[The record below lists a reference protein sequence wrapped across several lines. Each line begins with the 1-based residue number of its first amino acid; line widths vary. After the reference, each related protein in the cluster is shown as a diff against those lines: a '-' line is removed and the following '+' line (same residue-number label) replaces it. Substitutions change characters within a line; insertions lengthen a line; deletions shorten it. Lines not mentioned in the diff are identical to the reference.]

1 MNIAEKLNEL
11 YDQAQCALNGL
22 ESGDQADRHDRIHV
36 LTETLARL
44 RELSETRENLH
55 HGLLQAS
62 PDAITI
68 HLDSGEIIDA
78 NPAAE
83 RIFGYSRAELMKI
96 GLRGLNPALPANHMA
111 LWWQQAGDGGTE
123 ISETQNRR
131 ADGSFIPIRVRS
143 IAFQVG
149 AQRVIAAIARDI
161 SDESARSKA
170 LAESDQRFTELFS
183 AIDKGVMIHSPEQR
197 LLAINPVA
205 RRILDLPSDWV
216 PGHDLEG
223 QSNERLIHLFDTNAI
238 AIPPE
243 EEPITRAA
251 LYGEACESRVVGLL
265 NVSTQRFTWLSI
277 SVTPQFRVDP
287 ALGNLPALGTPPPL
301 FQPESR
307 LDNRDRARKHPFQIM
322 SIFSDITQLKRA
334 AEFFEETQKLAGIG
348 CWDVDVQSGK
358 VYWSDTMFHMLEQTP
373 VTAIEIAQAFACV
386 HPGDRQRLMPW
397 WESMQLDPKPMQNE
411 MRLVTASNKTVWM
424 RISGKPKLLDG
435 KLWHVVGTCQDITAI
450 KIQQDELTKRTQM
463 DAQTG
468 LMNRV
473 AALAQLQLKLDAY
486 ATPESRETQSSELL
500 PGLML
505 VDLDRLHLLETI
517 VGEVASDALL
527 ISAVARLRAN
537 LPANADLARFS
548 DLEILVM
555 IDVNSEALL
564 WQHADRVSHAFRQ
577 PFASGGEEFLLNPA
591 IGVARFPS
599 DGNRM
604 PLLLRHLDAATSEA
618 KQRTGAGW
626 QGFSAGLAMK
636 LRQRLQLEAQLRKA
650 LEQNEFSLLYQPKVN
665 LRSGE
670 LLGVEALLRWNNQ
683 ILGEL
688 SPTVFVPYAESTGDI
703 VPIGAW
709 VLRESCQQM
718 RLWRESGLN
727 IGHVAVNVSFRQFLS
742 ERFTRD
748 VSDALRDNGL
758 PGQCLELEL
767 TERVFVD
774 DGFETQNTIADLRR
788 LGVRIVIDDFGEGYS
803 ALGYLRRLNVH
814 GIKISH
820 HFMREIPHSDVDTKV
835 CRAMIM
841 MADSLG
847 LSVVAE
853 GVETPAQCDF
863 LLSLGSEVAQGF
875 MFSAPIRAAVLPE
888 FIAAGERGRANLE

>member
-1 MNIAEKLNEL
+1 MNIAENLNEL
-11 YDQAQCALNGL
+11 YDQAQAALNGL
-22 ESGDQADRHDRIHV
+22 EASDQPVRHNTINS
-36 LTETLARL
+36 LIETLGRL
-44 RELSETRENLH
+44 RELSESHENLH

-96 GLRGLNPALPANHMA
+96 GVHGLNPTLPENHMA
-111 LWWQQAGDGGTE
+111 LWWQHAGDGGTE
-123 ISETQNRR
+123 IFETENRR
-131 ADGSFIPIRVRS
+131 ADGSFFPVRVRS
-143 IAFQVG
+143 IAFEVG
-149 AQRVIAAIARDI
+149 NQRVIAAIARDI

-197 LLAINPVA
+197 LIAINPVA
-205 RRILDLPSDWV
+205 RRILDLPSDWT
-216 PGHDLEG
+216 PGHDSDG
-223 QSNERLIHLFDTNAI
+223 QSNEPVIHMFDTNTV

-243 EEPITRAA
+243 EEPIARAA
-251 LYGEACESRVVGLL
+251 LYGEACDSRVVGLL
-265 NVSTQRFTWLSI
+265 NVKTQRFTWLSI
-277 SVTPQFRVDP
+277 SVTPQFRVDQTSE
-287 ALGNLPALGTPPPL
+287 ASLPLPHV
-301 FQPESR
+301 R
-307 LDNRDRARKHPFQIM
+307 DNKRRHPFQVM
-322 SIFSDITQLKRA
+322 SIFSDITELKRA

-348 CWDVDVQSGK
+348 CWDADVQSGK
-358 VYWSDTMFHMLEQTP
+358 VYWSDTMFHMLEKTP
-373 VTAIEIAQAFACV
+373 IPEIDIAQAFACV
-386 HPGDRQRLMPW
+386 HPGDRQRLTPW
-397 WESMQLDPKPMQNE
+397 WESMQLNPTPMQSE
-411 MRLVTASNKTVWM
+411 MRLITASNKTVWM
-424 RISGKPKLLDG
+424 RISGKPKLLNG
-435 KLWHVVGTCQDITAI
+435 KLWRVVGTCQDITAI
-450 KIQQDELTKRTQM
+450 KNEQYELTRRTQM

-468 LMNRV
+468 LMNRA
-473 AALAQLQLKLDAY
+473 AALAQLQLKLDAH
-486 ATPESRETQSSELL
+486 ATPESRETQSTELL

-527 ISAVARLRAN
+527 IAAVARLRAN

-548 DLEILVM
+548 DVEIVVM

-564 WQHADRVSHAFRQ
+564 WQHADRISHAFSQ

-599 DGNRM
+599 DGNRL

-665 LRSGE
+665 LRTGE

-688 SPTVFVPYAESTGDI
+688 SPSVFVPYAESTGDI

-709 VLRESCQQM
+709 VLRESCRQM
-718 RLWRESGLN
+718 RLWRESGLKV
-727 IGHVAVNVSFRQFLS
+727 GHVAVNVSFRQFLS

-748 VSDALRDNGL
+748 VSDALRENGL
-758 PGQCLELEL
+758 PGECLELEL

-875 MFSAPIRAAVLPE
+875 MFSAPICAAVLPE

>member
-1 MNIAEKLNEL
+1 MNIAENLNEL
-11 YDQAQCALNGL
+11 YDQAQAALNGL
-22 ESGDQADRHDRIHV
+22 EASDQPVRHNTINS
-36 LTETLARL
+36 LIETLGRL
-44 RELSETRENLH
+44 RELSESHENLH

-96 GLRGLNPALPANHMA
+96 GVHGLNPTLPENHMA
-111 LWWQQAGDGGTE
+111 LWWQHAGDGGTE
-123 ISETQNRR
+123 IFETENRR
-131 ADGSFIPIRVRS
+131 ADGSFFPVRVRS
-143 IAFQVG
+143 IAFEVG
-149 AQRVIAAIARDI
+149 NQRVIAAIARDI

-197 LLAINPVA
+197 LIAINPVA
-205 RRILDLPSDWV
+205 RRILDLPSDWT
-216 PGHDLEG
+216 PGHDSDG
-223 QSNERLIHLFDTNAI
+223 QSNEPVIHMFDTNTV
-238 AIPPE
+238 AIPPG
-243 EEPITRAA
+243 EEPIARAA
-251 LYGEACESRVVGLL
+251 LYGEACDSRVVGLL
-265 NVSTQRFTWLSI
+265 NVKTQRFTWLSI
-277 SVTPQFRVDP
+277 SVTPQFRVDQTSE
-287 ALGNLPALGTPPPL
+287 ASLPLPHV
-301 FQPESR
+301 R
-307 LDNRDRARKHPFQIM
+307 DNKRRHPFQVM
-322 SIFSDITQLKRA
+322 SIFSDITELKRA

-348 CWDVDVQSGK
+348 CWDADVQSGK
-358 VYWSDTMFHMLEQTP
+358 VYWSDTMFHMLEKTP
-373 VTAIEIAQAFACV
+373 IPEIDIAQAFACV
-386 HPGDRQRLMPW
+386 HPGDRQRLTPW
-397 WESMQLDPKPMQNE
+397 WESMQLNPTPMQSE
-411 MRLVTASNKTVWM
+411 MRLITASNKTVWM
-424 RISGKPKLLDG
+424 RISGKPKLLNG
-435 KLWHVVGTCQDITAI
+435 KLWRVVGTCQDITAI
-450 KIQQDELTKRTQM
+450 KNEQYELTRRTQM

-468 LMNRV
+468 LMNRA
-473 AALAQLQLKLDAY
+473 AALAQLQLKWDAH
-486 ATPESRETQSSELL
+486 ATPESRETQSTELL

-527 ISAVARLRAN
+527 IAAVARLRAN

-548 DLEILVM
+548 DVEILVM

-564 WQHADRVSHAFRQ
+564 WQHADRISHAFSQ

-599 DGNRM
+599 DGNRL

-665 LRSGE
+665 LRTGE

-688 SPTVFVPYAESTGDI
+688 SPSVFVPYAESTGDI

-709 VLRESCQQM
+709 VLRESCRQM
-718 RLWRESGLN
+718 RLWRESGLKV
-727 IGHVAVNVSFRQFLS
+727 GHVAVNVSFRQFLS

-748 VSDALRDNGL
+748 VSDALRENGL
-758 PGQCLELEL
+758 PGECLELEL

-875 MFSAPIRAAVLPE
+875 MFSAPICAAVLPE

>member
-1 MNIAEKLNEL
+1 MNIAENLNEL
-11 YDQAQCALNGL
+11 YDQAQAALNGL
-22 ESGDQADRHDRIHV
+22 ESSDEPVRHDTIHS
-36 LTETLARL
+36 LIETLGRL
-44 RELSETRENLH
+44 RELSESHENLH

-83 RIFGYSRAELMKI
+83 RIFGYSRAELMNI
-96 GLRGLNPALPANHMA
+96 GLRGLNPTLPENHMA

-123 ISETQNRR
+123 IFETENRR
-131 ADGSFIPIRVRS
+131 ADGTFFPVRIRS
-143 IAFQVG
+143 IAFEVG
-149 AQRVIAAIARDI
+149 NQRVIAAIARDI

-205 RRILDLPSDWV
+205 RRILDLPSDWT
-216 PGHDLEG
+216 PGHDSDG
-223 QSNERLIHLFDTNAI
+223 QSNEPVIHMFDTNAV

-243 EEPITRAA
+243 EEPIARAA
-251 LYGEACESRVVGLL
+251 RYGEACDSRVVGLL
-265 NVSTQRFTWLSI
+265 NVNTQRFTWLSI
-277 SVTPQFRVDP
+277 SVTPQFRVDQTSEP
-287 ALGNLPALGTPPPL
+287 SLPLPPT
-301 FQPESR
+301 
-307 LDNRDRARKHPFQIM
+307 RDHKRRHPFQVM
-322 SIFSDITQLKRA
+322 SIFSDITELKRA

-348 CWDVDVQSGK
+348 CWDADVQNGK
-358 VYWSDTMFHMLEQTP
+358 VYWSDTMFHMLEKTP
-373 VTAIEIAQAFACV
+373 IPEIDITQAFACV
-386 HPGDRQRLMPW
+386 HPGDRQRLTPW
-397 WESMQLDPKPMQNE
+397 RESMQLNPMPMQSE
-411 MRLVTASNKTVWM
+411 MRLITASNKTVWM
-424 RISGKPKLLDG
+424 RISGKPKLLNG
-435 KLWHVVGTCQDITAI
+435 KLWRVVGTCQDITAI
-450 KIQQDELTKRTQM
+450 KNEQYELTRRTQM

-468 LMNRV
+468 LMNRA
-473 AALAQLQLKLDAY
+473 AALAQLQLKLDAH
-486 ATPESRETQSSELL
+486 ATPESRETQHTELL

-527 ISAVARLRAN
+527 IAAVARLRAN

-548 DLEILVM
+548 DVEILVM

-564 WQHADRVSHAFRQ
+564 WQHADRISHAFSQ

-599 DGNRM
+599 DGNRL
-604 PLLLRHLDAATSEA
+604 PLLLRHLDAATREA

-665 LRSGE
+665 LRTGE

-688 SPTVFVPYAESTGDI
+688 SPSVFVPYAESTGDI

-718 RLWRESGLN
+718 RLWRESGLKV
-727 IGHVAVNVSFRQFLS
+727 GHVAVNVSFRQFLS

-748 VSDALRDNGL
+748 VSDALRNNGL
-758 PGQCLELEL
+758 PGECLELEL

>member
-1 MNIAEKLNEL
+1 MNNSENLNGL
-11 YDQAQCALNGL
+11 YDQAQAALNGL
-22 ESGDQADRHDRIHV
+22 SSSDQPARNDTVNV
-36 LTETLARL
+36 LIATLARI
-44 RELSETRENLH
+44 RELASTHENLH

-83 RIFGYSRAELMKI
+83 RIFGYTRAELMKI
-96 GLRGLNPALPANHMA
+96 GLSGLNPSLSANHMA
-111 LWWQQAGDGGTE
+111 LWWQRAGDGGTE

-131 ADGSFIPIRVRS
+131 SDGSFIPIRVRS

-149 AQRVIAAIARDI
+149 NRRLIAAIARDI
-161 SDESARSKA
+161 SDESARTKA

-205 RRILDLPSDWV
+205 RRILDLPSDWA
-216 PGHDLEG
+216 PGHESEG
-223 QSNERLIHLFDTNAI
+223 LSNERFIHLFDTNAV

-243 EEPITRAA
+243 QEPITRAA

-265 NVSTQRFTWLSI
+265 NVNTQRFTWLSI

-287 ALGNLPALGTPPPL
+287 EHP
-301 FQPESR
+301 R
-307 LDNRDRARKHPFQIM
+307 VRASHPFQVM
-322 SIFSDITQLKRA
+322 SIFSDITELKRA

-348 CWDVDVQSGK
+348 CWDADVQNGK
-358 VYWSDTMFHMLEQTP
+358 VYWSDTMFHMLEQQP
-373 VTAIEIAQAFACV
+373 VAAIEIAQAFACV

-397 WESMQLDPKPMQNE
+397 WDAMQLNPKPMQSE
-411 MRLVTASNKTVWM
+411 MRLVTASNKTIWM
-424 RISGKPKLLDG
+424 RISGKPKLLNG
-435 KLWHVVGTCQDITAI
+435 KLWRVVGTCQDITAV
-450 KIQQDELTKRTQM
+450 KNEQDELTKRTQM
-463 DAQTG
+463 DTQTG
-468 LMNRV
+468 LMNRA
-473 AALAQLQLKLDAY
+473 AALTQLQLKLDAH
-486 ATPESRETQSSELL
+486 ATPESRETQSTELL

-527 ISAVARLRAN
+527 IAAVARLRAN
-537 LPANADLARFS
+537 LPSNADLARFS

-555 IDVNSEALL
+555 IDVNSEAVL
-564 WQHADRVSHAFRQ
+564 WQHADRVSHAFSQ

-665 LRSGE
+665 LRTGV

-709 VLRESCQQM
+709 VLREACQQM
-718 RLWRESGLN
+718 RLWRAAGLKV
-727 IGHVAVNVSFRQFLS
+727 GHVAVNVSFRQFLS

-748 VSDALRDNGL
+748 VSDALRDNDL
-758 PGQCLELEL
+758 PGACLELEL

-875 MFSAPIRAAVLPE
+875 MFSAPIRASVLPD
-888 FIAAGERGRANLE
+888 FIAAGENGRANLE

>member
-1 MNIAEKLNEL
+1 MNIAENLNEL
-11 YDQAQCALNGL
+11 YDQAQAALNGL
-22 ESGDQADRHDRIHV
+22 EASDQPVRHNTINS
-36 LTETLARL
+36 LIETLGRL
-44 RELSETRENLH
+44 RELSESHENLH

-96 GLRGLNPALPANHMA
+96 GVHGLNPTLPENHMA
-111 LWWQQAGDGGTE
+111 LWWQHAGDGGTE
-123 ISETQNRR
+123 IFETENRR
-131 ADGSFIPIRVRS
+131 ADGSFFPVRVRS
-143 IAFQVG
+143 IAFEVG
-149 AQRVIAAIARDI
+149 NQRVIAAIARDI

-197 LLAINPVA
+197 LIAINPVA
-205 RRILDLPSDWV
+205 RRILDLPSDWT
-216 PGHDLEG
+216 PGHDSDG
-223 QSNERLIHLFDTNAI
+223 QSNEPVIHMFDTNTV

-243 EEPITRAA
+243 EEPIARAA
-251 LYGEACESRVVGLL
+251 LYGEACDSRVVGLL
-265 NVSTQRFTWLSI
+265 NVKTQRFTWLSI
-277 SVTPQFRVDP
+277 SVTPQFRVDQTSE
-287 ALGNLPALGTPPPL
+287 ASLPLPHV
-301 FQPESR
+301 R
-307 LDNRDRARKHPFQIM
+307 DNKRRHPFQVM
-322 SIFSDITQLKRA
+322 SIFSDITELKRA

-348 CWDVDVQSGK
+348 CWDADVQSGK
-358 VYWSDTMFHMLEQTP
+358 VYWSDTMFHMLEKTP
-373 VTAIEIAQAFACV
+373 IPEIDIAQAFACV
-386 HPGDRQRLMPW
+386 HPGDRQRLTPW
-397 WESMQLDPKPMQNE
+397 WESMQLNPTPMQSE
-411 MRLVTASNKTVWM
+411 MRLITASNKTVWM
-424 RISGKPKLLDG
+424 RISGKPKLLNG
-435 KLWHVVGTCQDITAI
+435 KLWRVVGTCQDITAI
-450 KIQQDELTKRTQM
+450 KNEQYELTRRTQM

-468 LMNRV
+468 LMNRA
-473 AALAQLQLKLDAY
+473 AALAQLQLKLDAH
-486 ATPESRETQSSELL
+486 ATPESRETQSTELL

-527 ISAVARLRAN
+527 IAAVARLRAN

-548 DLEILVM
+548 DVEILVM

-564 WQHADRVSHAFRQ
+564 WQHADRISHAFSQ

-599 DGNRM
+599 DGNRL

-665 LRSGE
+665 LRTGE

-688 SPTVFVPYAESTGDI
+688 SPSVFVPYAESTGDI

-709 VLRESCQQM
+709 VLRESCRQM
-718 RLWRESGLN
+718 RLWRESGLKV
-727 IGHVAVNVSFRQFLS
+727 GHVAVNVSFRQFLS

-748 VSDALRDNGL
+748 VSDALRENGL
-758 PGQCLELEL
+758 PGECLELEL

-875 MFSAPIRAAVLPE
+875 MFSAPICAAVLPE

>member
-1 MNIAEKLNEL
+1 MNIAENLNEL
-11 YDQAQCALNGL
+11 YDQAQAALTGL
-22 ESGDQADRHDRIHV
+22 ESVDQPVRHDTINS
-36 LTETLARL
+36 LIETLGRL
-44 RELSETRENLH
+44 RELSESHENLH

-96 GLRGLNPALPANHMA
+96 GLHGLNPTLPDNHMA
-111 LWWQQAGDGGTE
+111 LWWQHAGDGGTE
-123 ISETQNRR
+123 IYETENRK
-131 ADGSFIPIRVRS
+131 ADGSYIPIRVRS
-143 IAFQVG
+143 IAFEVG
-149 AQRVIAAIARDI
+149 NQRVIAAIARDI

-170 LAESDQRFTELFS
+170 LAESDQRFNELFS

-205 RRILDLPSDWV
+205 RRILDLPCDWT
-216 PGHDLEG
+216 PGHDSDG
-223 QSNERLIHLFDTNAI
+223 QSNEPVIHMFDTNAV

-243 EEPITRAA
+243 EEPIARAA
-251 LYGEACESRVVGLL
+251 FYGEACDSRVVGLL
-265 NVSTQRFTWLSI
+265 NAKTQRFTWLSI
-277 SVTPQFRVDP
+277 SVTPQFRADHISE
-287 ALGNLPALGTPPPL
+287 AA
-301 FQPESR
+301 QPES
-307 LDNRDRARKHPFQIM
+307 DTRDVIDVTRKHPFQVM
-322 SIFSDITQLKRA
+322 SIFSDITELKRA

-348 CWDVDVQSGK
+348 CWDADVQNGK
-358 VYWSDTMFHMLEQTP
+358 VYWSDTMFHMLEKTP
-373 VTAIEIAQAFACV
+373 IPEIELAQAFACV
-386 HPGDRQRLMPW
+386 HPGDKQRLMPW
-397 WESMQLDPKPMQNE
+397 WESMQLNPTPMQSE
-411 MRLVTASNKTVWM
+411 MRLITASNKTVWM
-424 RISGKPKLLDG
+424 RISGKPKLLNG
-435 KLWHVVGTCQDITAI
+435 KLWRVVGTCQDITAI
-450 KIQQDELTKRTQM
+450 KNEQYELTKRIQM
-463 DAQTG
+463 DDQTG
-468 LMNRV
+468 LMNRA
-473 AALAQLQLKLDAY
+473 AALAQLQLKLDAH
-486 ATPESRETQSSELL
+486 ATPESRETQSTELL

-527 ISAVARLRAN
+527 IAAVARLRAN
-537 LPANADLARFS
+537 LPASADLARFS
-548 DLEILVM
+548 DVEILVM

-564 WQHADRVSHAFRQ
+564 WQHADSISLAFSQ

-599 DGNRM
+599 DGNRL

-618 KQRTGAGW
+618 KQRSGAGW

-665 LRSGE
+665 LRTGE

-688 SPTVFVPYAESTGDI
+688 SPSVFVPYAESTGDI

-709 VLRESCQQM
+709 VLRESCKQM
-718 RLWRESGLN
+718 RLWRESGLKV
-727 IGHVAVNVSFRQFLS
+727 GHVAVNVSFRQFLS

-758 PGQCLELEL
+758 PGECLELEL

-847 LSVVAE
+847 LTVVAE

-875 MFSAPIRAAVLPE
+875 MFSAPISAAVLPE

>member
-1 MNIAEKLNEL
+1 MNIAENLNEL
-11 YDQAQCALNGL
+11 YDQAHAALNGL
-22 ESGDQADRHDRIHV
+22 ESSDQPCRHDTITT
-36 LTETLARL
+36 LIETLGRL
-44 RELSETRENLH
+44 RELSESHENLH

-96 GLRGLNPALPANHMA
+96 GLRGLNPALPDNHMA

-123 ISETQNRR
+123 IFETQNRR
-131 ADGSFIPIRVRS
+131 ADGSFIPVRVRS
-143 IAFQVG
+143 IAFEVG
-149 AQRVIAAIARDI
+149 TRRIIAAIARDI

-197 LLAINPVA
+197 LLAINPMA
-205 RRILDLPSDWV
+205 RRILDLPADWT
-216 PGHDLEG
+216 PGHDSEG
-223 QSNERLIHLFDTNAI
+223 LSNEAFIHLFDTNAV
-238 AIPPE
+238 AIPPQ
-243 EEPITRAA
+243 EEPIARAA
-251 LYGEACESRVVGLL
+251 LYGEACDSRVVGLL
-265 NVSTQRFTWLSI
+265 NVKTQRFTWLSI
-277 SVTPQFRVDP
+277 SVTPQFRVDQTLAP
-287 ALGNLPALGTPPPL
+287 SQAKSDA
-301 FQPESR
+301 
-307 LDNRDRARKHPFQIM
+307 RDGKRRHPFQVM
-322 SIFSDITQLKRA
+322 SIFSDITELKRA

-348 CWDVDVQSGK
+348 CWDADVQNGK

-373 VTAIEIAQAFACV
+373 VPAIEIAQAFACV
-386 HPGDRQRLMPW
+386 HPGDRKRLMPW
-397 WESMQLDPKPMQNE
+397 WESMQLSPKPMQSE
-411 MRLVTASNKTVWM
+411 MRLITASNKTVWM
-424 RISGKPKLLDG
+424 RISGKPKLLNG
-435 KLWHVVGTCQDITAI
+435 KLWRVVGTCQDITAI
-450 KIQQDELTKRTQM
+450 KNEQYELTKRTQM

-468 LMNRV
+468 LMNRA
-473 AALAQLQLKLDAY
+473 AALAQLQLKLDAH
-486 ATPESRETQSSELL
+486 ATPESRETQSTELL

-505 VDLDRLHLLETI
+505 IDLDRLHLLETI

-527 ISAVARLRAN
+527 IAAVARLRAN
-537 LPANADLARFS
+537 LPPNADLARFS

-564 WQHADRVSHAFRQ
+564 WQHADRISLAFSQ

-665 LRSGE
+665 LRTGE

-683 ILGEL
+683 ILGDL
-688 SPTVFVPYAESTGDI
+688 SPSVFVPYAESTGDI

-709 VLRESCQQM
+709 VLREACQQM
-718 RLWRESGLN
+718 RLWRESGLK
-727 IGHVAVNVSFRQFLS
+727 IGHIAVNVSFRQFLS

-758 PGQCLELEL
+758 PGECLELEL

>member
-1 MNIAEKLNEL
+1 MNIAENFNGL
-11 YDQAQCALNGL
+11 YEQAQSALNGL
-22 ESGDQADRHDRIHV
+22 KSSDQPAGHDAIQ
-36 LTETLARL
+36 LLSEILARL
-44 RELSETRENLH
+44 RELSATHENLH
-55 HGLLQAS
+55 HGLLQAN

-96 GLRGLNPALPANHMA
+96 GLSGLNPALPANHMA
-111 LWWQQAGDGGTE
+111 LWWQRAGDGGTE

-131 ADGSFIPIRVRS
+131 ADGTFIPIRVRS

-149 AQRVIAAIARDI
+149 TQRVIAAIARDI

-170 LAESDQRFTELFS
+170 LAESDQRFNELFS
-183 AIDKGVMIHSPEQR
+183 AIDKGVMIHSPERR

-205 RRILDLPSDWV
+205 RRILDLPGDWAL
-216 PGHDLEG
+216 GQDLEEL
-223 QSNERLIHLFDTNAI
+223 SNERFIHLFDTNAVAI
-238 AIPPE
+238 APDQ
-243 EEPITRAA
+243 EPITRAA
-251 LYGEACESRVVGLL
+251 LYGEACESRVVGHL

-277 SVTPQFRVDP
+277 SVTPQFRLDQPLGGPP
-287 ALGNLPALGTPPPL
+287 ALEQPQAALVTK
-301 FQPESR
+301 E
-307 LDNRDRARKHPFQIM
+307 RAQKRPFQVM
-322 SIFSDITQLKRA
+322 SIFSDITELKRA

-348 CWDVDVQSGK
+348 CWDADVQNGK
-358 VYWSDTMFHMLEQTP
+358 VYWSDTLFHMLEQTP
-373 VTAIEIAQAFACV
+373 VAALEITQAFTCV
-386 HPGDRQRLMPW
+386 HPGDRQRLIPW
-397 WESMQLDPKPMQNE
+397 WESMQCDPKPMQSE
-411 MRLVTASNKTVWM
+411 MRLITASNKTVWM
-424 RISGKPKLLDG
+424 RISGKPKLLNG
-435 KLWHVVGTCQDITAI
+435 KLWRVVGTCQDITAV
-450 KIQQDELTKRTQM
+450 KIQQDELTKRTQI

-468 LMNRV
+468 LINR
-473 AALAQLQLKLDAY
+473 ATALAQLQLKLDAY
-486 ATPESRETQSSELL
+486 ATPESRETQSTELL

-517 VGEVASDALL
+517 VGEIASDALL
-527 ISAVARLRAN
+527 IAAIARLRAN

-564 WQHADRVSHAFRQ
+564 WQHADRISHAFSQ

-626 QGFSAGLAMK
+626 QGFSAGLALK

-665 LRSGE
+665 LRTGD

-688 SPTVFVPYAESTGDI
+688 SPTIFVPYAESTGDI

-709 VLRESCQQM
+709 VLREACQQM
-718 RLWRESGLN
+718 RLWRESGLK

-758 PGQCLELEL
+758 PGECLELEL

-788 LGVRIVIDDFGEGYS
+788 LGLRIVIDDFGEGYS

-847 LSVVAE
+847 LTVVAE

>member
-1 MNIAEKLNEL
+1 MNIAENLNEL
-11 YDQAQCALNGL
+11 YNQAQAAINALEFSDQPARHALISGL
-22 ESGDQADRHDRIHV
+22 G
-36 LTETLARL
+36 ETLARIG
-44 RELSETRENLH
+44 ELAFTHENFH

-68 HLDSGEIIDA
+68 HLDSGAIIDA

-83 RIFGYSRAELMKI
+83 RTFGYSRAELMKI
-96 GLRGLNPALPANHMA
+96 GLNGLNPALNTDHMA
-111 LWWQQAGDGGTE
+111 LWWQRVGDGGTE
-123 ISETQNRR
+123 VSETQNRR
-131 ADGSFIPIRVRS
+131 SDGSFIPIRVRS

-149 AQRVIAAIARDI
+149 TRRFIAAIARDI
-161 SDESARSKA
+161 SDESARGKA
-170 LAESDQRFTELFS
+170 LAESDQRFNELFS

-205 RRILDLPSDWV
+205 RRILDLPVDWT
-216 PGHDLEG
+216 PGHEIVG
-223 QSNERLIHLFDTNAI
+223 ASNERFIHLFDTNAVAI
-238 AIPPE
+238 APDD
-243 EEPITRAA
+243 EPVTRAA

-265 NVSTQRFTWLSI
+265 NVNTQRFTWLSI
-277 SVTPQFRVDP
+277 SVTPQFRVDSTEH
-287 ALGNLPALGTPPPL
+287 ASDSPP
-301 FQPESR
+301 
-307 LDNRDRARKHPFQIM
+307 HPFQVM
-322 SIFSDITQLKRA
+322 SIFSDITELKRA

-348 CWDVDVQSGK
+348 CWDADVQTGK
-358 VYWSDTMFHMLEQTP
+358 VYWSDTMFHMLEQQP
-373 VTAIEIAQAFACV
+373 VAAIEIAQAFACV
-386 HPGDRQRLMPW
+386 HPSDRQRLIPW
-397 WESMQLDPKPMQNE
+397 WDSMQVNPQPMQSE

-424 RISGKPKLLDG
+424 RISGKPKLLNG
-435 KLWHVVGTCQDITAI
+435 KLWRVVGTCQDITAI
-450 KIQQDELTKRTQM
+450 KIEQDELTKRTQM
-463 DAQTG
+463 DTQTG
-468 LMNRV
+468 LMNRA
-473 AALAQLQLKLDAY
+473 AALAQLQLKLDAH
-486 ATPESRETQSSELL
+486 ATPESRETQINELL

-527 ISAVARLRAN
+527 IAAVARLRAN

-555 IDVNSEALL
+555 IDVNSEAIL
-564 WQHADRVSHAFRQ
+564 WQHADRVSHAFSQ

-650 LEQNEFSLLYQPKVN
+650 LEQNEFSLLYQQKVN

-683 ILGEL
+683 MLGEL

-709 VLRESCQQM
+709 VLREACQQM
-718 RLWRESGLN
+718 RLWRASGLKV
-727 IGHVAVNVSFRQFLS
+727 GHVAVNVSFRQFLS

-748 VSDALRDNGL
+748 VSDALRDNDL
-758 PGQCLELEL
+758 PGACLELEL

-888 FIAAGERGRANLE
+888 FIAACERGRTNLE

>member
-1 MNIAEKLNEL
+1 MNIAENLNGLYDHAQAALNEL
-11 YDQAQCALNGL
+11 ESNDQP
-22 ESGDQADRHDRIHV
+22 DRHDAIKGII
-36 LTETLARL
+36 ETFTRL
-44 RELSETRENLH
+44 RELSATHENLH

-68 HLDSGEIIDA
+68 HLESGEIIDA

-83 RIFGYSRAELMKI
+83 RIFGYTRAELMQI
-96 GLRGLNPALPANHMA
+96 GLQGLNPTLPTNHMA
-111 LWWQQAGDGGTE
+111 LWWQRTGDGGTE
-123 ISETQNRR
+123 IFETQNRR

-143 IAFQVG
+143 IAFKVG
-149 AQRVIAAIARDI
+149 SRRLIAAIARDI

-170 LAESDQRFTELFS
+170 LAESDQRFNELFS

-205 RRILDLPSDWV
+205 RRILDLPSDWT
-216 PGHDLEG
+216 PGHDIEG
-223 QSNERLIHLFDTNAI
+223 QSSEPLIHMFDTNAVAI
-238 AIPPE
+238 APDD
-243 EEPITRAA
+243 EPITRAA
-251 LYGEACESRVVGLL
+251 LHGEACESRVVGLL
-265 NVSTQRFTWLSI
+265 NVKTQRFTWLSI
-277 SVTPQFRVDP
+277 SVTPQFRLDQSVEQP
-287 ALGNLPALGTPPPL
+287 RSGT
-301 FQPESR
+301 EIKVG
-307 LDNRDRARKHPFQIM
+307 ARKHPFQVM
-322 SIFSDITQLKRA
+322 SIFSDITELKRA
-334 AEFFEETQKLAGIG
+334 AEFFEETQRLAGIG
-348 CWDVDVQSGK
+348 CWDADVQNGK
-358 VYWSDTMFHMLEQTP
+358 VYWSDTMFHMLEQLP
-373 VTAIEIAQAFACV
+373 VPAIELAQAFACV
-386 HPGDRQRLMPW
+386 HPADRQRLMPW
-397 WESMQLDPKPMQNE
+397 WESMQLNPKPMQSE

-424 RISGKPKLLDG
+424 RISGKPKLLNG
-435 KLWHVVGTCQDITAI
+435 KLWRVVGTCQDITAV
-450 KIQQDELTKRTQM
+450 KIEQDELTKRTQM

-468 LMNRV
+468 LMNRA
-473 AALAQLQLKLDAY
+473 AALAQLQLKLDAH
-486 ATPESRETQSSELL
+486 ATPESRETQSTELL

-527 ISAVARLRAN
+527 IAAVARLRAN

-548 DLEILVM
+548 DVEILVM

-564 WQHADRVSHAFRQ
+564 WQHADRISHAFSQ

-599 DGNRM
+599 DGNRL
-604 PLLLRHLDAATSEA
+604 PLLLRHLDAATTEA

-665 LRSGE
+665 LRTGV

-709 VLRESCQQM
+709 VLREACRQM
-718 RLWRESGLN
+718 RVWRESGLQ

-758 PGQCLELEL
+758 PGECLELEL

-875 MFSAPIRAAVLPE
+875 MFSAPIRASVLPD
-888 FIAAGERGRANLE
+888 FIAAGERGRANFE

>member
-1 MNIAEKLNEL
+1 MNNFVNLNGL
-11 YDQAQCALNGL
+11 YDQAQAALIGL
-22 ESGDQADRHDRIHV
+22 RSSDQPDRSDTVNV
-36 LTETLARL
+36 LIETLARI
-44 RELSETRENLH
+44 RELALTHENLH

-83 RIFGYSRAELMKI
+83 RTFGYTRTELMKI
-96 GLRGLNPALPANHMA
+96 GLSGLNPSLNPNHMA
-111 LWWQQAGDGGTE
+111 LWWQRAGDGGTE

-131 ADGSFIPIRVRS
+131 SDGSFIPIRVRS

-149 AQRVIAAIARDI
+149 SRRLIAAIARDI
-161 SDESARSKA
+161 SDESARTKA
-170 LAESDQRFTELFS
+170 LVESDQRFTELFS

-205 RRILDLPSDWV
+205 RRILDLPSDWA
-216 PGHDLEG
+216 PGHDSEG
-223 QSNERLIHLFDTNAI
+223 LSNEHFIHLFDTNAVAI
-238 AIPPE
+238 APE
-243 EEPITRAA
+243 QEPIARAA
-251 LYGEACESRVVGLL
+251 LHGEACESRVVGLL
-265 NVSTQRFTWLSI
+265 NVNTQHFTWLSI
-277 SVTPQFRVDP
+277 SVTPQFRADP
-287 ALGNLPALGTPPPL
+287 ELPGG
-301 FQPESR
+301 
-307 LDNRDRARKHPFQIM
+307 RAAHPFQIM
-322 SIFSDITQLKRA
+322 SIFSDITDLKRA

-348 CWDVDVQSGK
+348 CWDADVQTGK
-358 VYWSDTMFHMLEQTP
+358 VYWSDTMFHMLEQQP
-373 VTAIEIAQAFACV
+373 VAEIEIAQAFACV

-397 WESMQLDPKPMQNE
+397 WDAMQLNPKPMQSE
-411 MRLVTASNKTVWM
+411 MRLVTASNKTIWM
-424 RISGKPKLLDG
+424 RISGKPKLLNG
-435 KLWHVVGTCQDITAI
+435 KLWRVVGTCQDITAV
-450 KIQQDELTKRTQM
+450 KNEQDELTKRTQM
-463 DAQTG
+463 DTQTG
-468 LMNRV
+468 LMNRA
-473 AALAQLQLKLDAY
+473 AALTQLQLKLDAH

-527 ISAVARLRAN
+527 IAAVARLRAN
-537 LPANADLARFS
+537 LPSNADLARFS

-555 IDVNSEALL
+555 IDVNSEAVL
-564 WQHADRVSHAFRQ
+564 WQHADRVSHAFSQ

-665 LRSGE
+665 LRTGV

-709 VLRESCQQM
+709 VLREACQQM
-718 RLWRESGLN
+718 RLWRAAGLSV
-727 IGHVAVNVSFRQFLS
+727 GHVAVNVSFRQFLS

-748 VSDALRDNGL
+748 VSDALRDNDL
-758 PGQCLELEL
+758 PGACLELEL

-875 MFSAPIRAAVLPE
+875 MFSAPIRASVLPD
-888 FIAAGERGRANLE
+888 FIAAGESGRANLE

>member
-1 MNIAEKLNEL
+1 MNIAENLNEL
-11 YDQAQCALNGL
+11 YDQAQAALNGL
-22 ESGDQADRHDRIHV
+22 ESSDQPVRHDTINS
-36 LTETLARL
+36 LIETLGRL
-44 RELSETRENLH
+44 RELSESHENLH

-96 GLRGLNPALPANHMA
+96 GVHGLNPTLPENHMA
-111 LWWQQAGDGGTE
+111 LWWQHAGDGGTE
-123 ISETQNRR
+123 IFETENRR
-131 ADGSFIPIRVRS
+131 ADGSFFPVRVRS
-143 IAFQVG
+143 IAFEVG
-149 AQRVIAAIARDI
+149 NQRVIAAIARDI

-197 LLAINPVA
+197 LIAINPVA
-205 RRILDLPSDWV
+205 RRILDLPSDWT
-216 PGHDLEG
+216 PGHDSDG
-223 QSNERLIHLFDTNAI
+223 QSNEPVIHMFDTNTV

-243 EEPITRAA
+243 EEPIARAA
-251 LYGEACESRVVGLL
+251 LYGEACDSRVVGLL
-265 NVSTQRFTWLSI
+265 NVKTQRFTWLSI
-277 SVTPQFRVDP
+277 SVTPQFRVDQTSE
-287 ALGNLPALGTPPPL
+287 ASLPLPHV
-301 FQPESR
+301 R
-307 LDNRDRARKHPFQIM
+307 DNKRRHPFQVM
-322 SIFSDITQLKRA
+322 SIFSDITELKRA

-348 CWDVDVQSGK
+348 CWDADVQSGK
-358 VYWSDTMFHMLEQTP
+358 VYWSDTMFHMLEKTP
-373 VTAIEIAQAFACV
+373 IPEIDIAQAFACV
-386 HPGDRQRLMPW
+386 HPGDRQRLTPW
-397 WESMQLDPKPMQNE
+397 WESMQLNPTPMQSE
-411 MRLVTASNKTVWM
+411 MRLITASNKTVWM
-424 RISGKPKLLDG
+424 RISGKPKLLNG
-435 KLWHVVGTCQDITAI
+435 KLWRVVGTCQDITAI
-450 KIQQDELTKRTQM
+450 KNEQYELTRRTQM

-468 LMNRV
+468 LMNRA
-473 AALAQLQLKLDAY
+473 AALAQLQLKLDAH
-486 ATPESRETQSSELL
+486 ATPESRETQSTELL

-527 ISAVARLRAN
+527 IAAVARLRAN

-548 DLEILVM
+548 DVEILVM

-564 WQHADRVSHAFRQ
+564 WQHADRISHAFSQ

-599 DGNRM
+599 DGNRL

-665 LRSGE
+665 LRTGE

-688 SPTVFVPYAESTGDI
+688 SPSVFVPYAESTGDI

-709 VLRESCQQM
+709 VLRESCRQM
-718 RLWRESGLN
+718 RLWRESGLKV
-727 IGHVAVNVSFRQFLS
+727 GHVAVNVSFRQFLS

-748 VSDALRDNGL
+748 VSDALRENGL
-758 PGQCLELEL
+758 PGECLELEL

-875 MFSAPIRAAVLPE
+875 MFSAPICAAVLPE

>member
-1 MNIAEKLNEL
+1 MNSAENINEL
-11 YDQAQCALNGL
+11 YDQAQAALAGL
-22 ESGDQADRHDRIHV
+22 TSSNQSARQDSIDVLADA
-36 LTETLARL
+36 LARI
-44 RELSETRENLH
+44 RELAATHENLH

-68 HLDSGEIIDA
+68 HLDTGEIIDA

-83 RIFGYSRAELMKI
+83 RIFGYPRNELVKI
-96 GLRGLNPALPANHMA
+96 GLAGLNPALSADHMA
-111 LWWQQAGDGGTE
+111 LWWQRAGIGGTE
-123 ISETQNRR
+123 VSETQNRR
-131 ADGSFIPIRVRS
+131 SDGNFIPIRVRS

-149 AQRVIAAIARDI
+149 AQRFIAAIARDI

-170 LAESDQRFTELFS
+170 LAESDQRFNELFS

-205 RRILDLPSDWV
+205 RRILDLPADWT
-216 PGHDLEG
+216 PGHDIEG
-223 QSNERLIHLFDTNAI
+223 LTNERFIHLFDTNAV

-243 EEPITRAA
+243 DEPVTRAA
-251 LYGEACESRVVGLL
+251 LYGESCESRVVGLL
-265 NVSTQRFTWLSI
+265 NVNTQRFTWLSI
-277 SVTPQFRVDP
+277 SVTPQFRV
-287 ALGNLPALGTPPPL
+287 
-301 FQPESR
+301 ESVEHACER
-307 LDNRDRARKHPFQIM
+307 PVHPFQVM
-322 SIFSDITQLKRA
+322 SIFSDITELKRA

-348 CWDVDVQSGK
+348 CWDADVQTGK
-358 VYWSDTMFHMLEQTP
+358 VYWSDTMFHMLEQP
-373 VTAIEIAQAFACV
+373 PAAAIEIAQAFACV
-386 HPGDRQRLMPW
+386 HPADRQRLIPW
-397 WESMQLDPKPMQNE
+397 WESMQINPKPMQSE
-411 MRLVTASNKTVWM
+411 MRLITATNKTVWM
-424 RISGKPKLLDG
+424 RISGKPKLLNG
-435 KLWHVVGTCQDITAI
+435 KLWRVVGTCQDITAI
-450 KIQQDELTKRTQM
+450 KIEQDELTKRTQM
-463 DAQTG
+463 DTQTG
-468 LMNRV
+468 LMNRA
-473 AALAQLQLKLDAY
+473 AALAQLQLKLDAH
-486 ATPESRETQSSELL
+486 ATPESRETQINELL

-527 ISAVARLRAN
+527 IAAVARLRAN

-555 IDVNSEALL
+555 IDVNSEAVL

-683 ILGEL
+683 MLGEL

-709 VLRESCQQM
+709 VLREACQQM
-718 RLWRESGLN
+718 RLWRASGLKV
-727 IGHVAVNVSFRQFLS
+727 GHVAVNVSFRQFLS

-748 VSDALRDNGL
+748 VSDALRDNDL
-758 PGQCLELEL
+758 PGDCLELEL

-875 MFSAPIRAAVLPE
+875 MFSAPIRASVLPE

>member
-1 MNIAEKLNEL
+1 MNIAENLNEL
-11 YDQAQCALNGL
+11 YDQAQAALNGL
-22 ESGDQADRHDRIHV
+22 EASDQPVRHNTINS
-36 LTETLARL
+36 LIETLGRL
-44 RELSETRENLH
+44 RKLSESHENLH

-96 GLRGLNPALPANHMA
+96 GVHGLNPTLPENHMA
-111 LWWQQAGDGGTE
+111 LWWQHAGDGGTE
-123 ISETQNRR
+123 IFETENRR
-131 ADGSFIPIRVRS
+131 ADGSFFPVRVRS
-143 IAFQVG
+143 IAFEVG
-149 AQRVIAAIARDI
+149 NQRVIAAIARDI

-197 LLAINPVA
+197 LIAINPVA
-205 RRILDLPSDWV
+205 RRILDLPSDWT
-216 PGHDLEG
+216 PGHDSDG
-223 QSNERLIHLFDTNAI
+223 QSNEPVIHMFDTNTV

-243 EEPITRAA
+243 EEPIARAA
-251 LYGEACESRVVGLL
+251 LYGEACDSRVVGLL
-265 NVSTQRFTWLSI
+265 NVKTQRFTWLSI
-277 SVTPQFRVDP
+277 SVTPQFRVDQTSE
-287 ALGNLPALGTPPPL
+287 ASLPLPHV
-301 FQPESR
+301 R
-307 LDNRDRARKHPFQIM
+307 DNKRRHPFQVM
-322 SIFSDITQLKRA
+322 SIFSDITELKRA

-348 CWDVDVQSGK
+348 CWDADVQSGK
-358 VYWSDTMFHMLEQTP
+358 VYWSDTMFHMLEKTP
-373 VTAIEIAQAFACV
+373 IPEIDIAQAFACV
-386 HPGDRQRLMPW
+386 HPGDRQRLTPW
-397 WESMQLDPKPMQNE
+397 WESMQLNPTPMQSE
-411 MRLVTASNKTVWM
+411 MRLITASNKTVWM
-424 RISGKPKLLDG
+424 RISGKPKLLNG
-435 KLWHVVGTCQDITAI
+435 KLWRVVGTCQDITAI
-450 KIQQDELTKRTQM
+450 KNEQYELTRRTQM

-468 LMNRV
+468 LMNRA
-473 AALAQLQLKLDAY
+473 AALAQLQLKLDAH
-486 ATPESRETQSSELL
+486 ATPESRETQSTELL

-527 ISAVARLRAN
+527 IAAVARLRAN

-548 DLEILVM
+548 DVEIVVM

-564 WQHADRVSHAFRQ
+564 WQHADRISHAFSQ

-599 DGNRM
+599 DGNRL

-665 LRSGE
+665 LRTGE

-688 SPTVFVPYAESTGDI
+688 SPSVFVPYAESTGDI

-709 VLRESCQQM
+709 VLRESCRQM
-718 RLWRESGLN
+718 RLWRESGLKV
-727 IGHVAVNVSFRQFLS
+727 GHVAVNVSFRQFLS

-748 VSDALRDNGL
+748 VSDALRENGL
-758 PGQCLELEL
+758 PGECLELEL

-875 MFSAPIRAAVLPE
+875 MFSAPICAAVLPE

>member
-1 MNIAEKLNEL
+1 MNIAENLNGL
-11 YDQAQCALNGL
+11 YDQAQSALSGL
-22 ESGDQADRHDRIHV
+22 ESSDQPARHDQIHL

-44 RELSETRENLH
+44 RELSATHENLH

-83 RIFGYSRAELMKI
+83 RIFGYSRAQLLKI
-96 GLRGLNPALPANHMA
+96 GLSGLNPTLPANHMA
-111 LWWQQAGDGGTE
+111 LWWQRSGDGGTE
-123 ISETQNRR
+123 IFETQNRR
-131 ADGSFIPIRVRS
+131 ADGSFIPVRVRS

-149 AQRVIAAIARDI
+149 TRRVIAAIARDI

-170 LAESDQRFTELFS
+170 LAESDQRFNELFS

-205 RRILDLPSDWV
+205 RRILDLPADWT
-216 PGHDLEG
+216 PGHDLG
-223 QSNERLIHLFDTNAI
+223 GLSNERFIHLFDTNAVAI
-238 AIPPE
+238 APE

-265 NVSTQRFTWLSI
+265 NVKTQRFTWLSI
-277 SVTPQFRVDP
+277 SVTPQFRVDQTLEP
-287 ALGNLPALGTPPPL
+287 SQSQSNVRDGK
-301 FQPESR
+301 SR
-307 LDNRDRARKHPFQIM
+307 HPFQVM
-322 SIFSDITQLKRA
+322 SIFSDITELKRA
-334 AEFFEETQKLAGIG
+334 AEFFEETQRLAGIG
-348 CWDVDVQSGK
+348 CWDADVQNGK

-373 VTAIEIAQAFACV
+373 VAAIEIAQAFACV

-397 WESMQLDPKPMQNE
+397 WDSMQSDPKPMQSE
-411 MRLVTASNKTVWM
+411 MRLVTASNKIVWM
-424 RISGKPKLLDG
+424 RISGKPKLLNG
-435 KLWHVVGTCQDITAI
+435 KLWRVVGTCQDITAI
-450 KIQQDELTKRTQM
+450 KVQQDELTKRTQM

-468 LMNRV
+468 LMNRTT
-473 AALAQLQLKLDAY
+473 ALAQLQLKLDAY
-486 ATPESRETQSSELL
+486 ATPESRETQSTEVL

-527 ISAVARLRAN
+527 IAAVARLRAN

-564 WQHADRVSHAFRQ
+564 WQHADRVSHAFSQ

-618 KQRTGAGW
+618 KQRAGAGW

-665 LRSGE
+665 LRTGV

-709 VLRESCQQM
+709 VLREACQQM
-718 RLWRESGLN
+718 RLWRESGLK

-748 VSDALRDNGL
+748 VSDALRNNGL
-758 PGQCLELEL
+758 PGECLELEL

-847 LSVVAE
+847 LTVVAE

-888 FIAAGERGRANLE
+888 FIAAGERGRTILE

>member
-1 MNIAEKLNEL
+1 MNIAEKLNGL
-11 YDQAQCALNGL
+11 YDQAQCSLNEL
-22 ESGDQADRHDRIHV
+22 ESGDQADRHDRIQV

-83 RIFGYSRAELMKI
+83 RIFGYSREELMQI
-96 GLRGLNPALPANHMA
+96 GLSGLNPTLPANHMA
-111 LWWQQAGDGGTE
+111 LWWQRVGDGGTE

-143 IAFQVG
+143 IAFLVG
-149 AQRVIAAIARDI
+149 TRRLIAAIARDI

-205 RRILDLPSDWV
+205 RRILDLPSDWT
-216 PGHDLEG
+216 PAHNLEG
-223 QSNERLIHLFDTNAI
+223 LSNERFIHLFDTNAV
-238 AIPPE
+238 AIPPDQ
-243 EEPITRAA
+243 EPITRAA
-251 LYGEACESRVVGLL
+251 LHGEACESRVVGLL
-265 NVSTQRFTWLSI
+265 NVNTQRFTWLSI
-277 SVTPQFRVDP
+277 SVTPQFRADP
-287 ALGNLPALGTPPPL
+287 
-301 FQPESR
+301 S
-307 LDNRDRARKHPFQIM
+307 LDDCSSLDRPVASLDTNDRAHKHPFQVM
-322 SIFSDITQLKRA
+322 TIFSDITELKRA

-348 CWDVDVQSGK
+348 CWDADVQSGK

-373 VTAIEIAQAFACV
+373 VAAIEIAQAFACV
-386 HPGDRQRLMPW
+386 HSGDRQRLMPW
-397 WESMQLDPKPMQNE
+397 WDSMLLDPKPMQSE

-424 RISGKPKLLDG
+424 RISGKPKLLNG
-435 KLWHVVGTCQDITAI
+435 KLWRVVGTCQDITAV

-486 ATPESRETQSSELL
+486 ATPESRETQSNELL

-527 ISAVARLRAN
+527 IAAVARLRAN

-564 WQHADRVSHAFRQ
+564 WQHADRISHAFSQ

-618 KQRTGAGW
+618 KQRTGTGW

-665 LRSGE
+665 LRTGL

-688 SPTVFVPYAESTGDI
+688 SPTIFVPYAESTGDI

-709 VLRESCQQM
+709 VLRESCRQM
-718 RLWRESGLN
+718 RLWREAGLK

-758 PGQCLELEL
+758 PGECLELEL

-847 LSVVAE
+847 LTVVAE

-875 MFSAPIRAAVLPE
+875 MFSAPIRAAVLRE